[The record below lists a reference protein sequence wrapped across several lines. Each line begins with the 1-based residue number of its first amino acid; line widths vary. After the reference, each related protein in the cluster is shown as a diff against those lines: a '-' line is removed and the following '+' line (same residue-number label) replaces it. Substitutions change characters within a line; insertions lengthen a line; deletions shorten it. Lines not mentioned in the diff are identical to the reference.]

1 MKVGILIV
9 SYNVREA
16 LQQCLQAVA
25 RLGPGVEA
33 IVVDNASSDAS
44 AALIAQH
51 SAHSATAG
59 TPPVRGLY
67 FAQNCGFS
75 RAVNIAAQAT
85 QAEYLL
91 LLNPDTQL
99 PRQALDALLH
109 ALEADP
115 ALWAAGGRQ
124 VDAQGHLQLAV
135 GAHPSYTTELL
146 RRFVQRRLDRRSLG
160 VGRALDFLLRK
171 PQQVCWVAASA
182 LLVRRT
188 AFERLG
194 GFDERFFLYFE
205 DIDFCL
211 RLRRAGGKIAY
222 VPQASLLHHRGLSAG
237 ANAAQA
243 QRAYRDSQRYFW
255 DKHHG
260 RCYGLPLRAYLQA
273 VRARTAPQG

>member
-1 MKVGILIV
+1 MQVGILIV
-9 SYNVREA
+9 SYNVHDA
-16 LQQCLQAVA
+16 LQQCLQAVS
-25 RLGPGVEA
+25 RLGAGVEA

-51 SAHSATAG
+51 SAQSAAAATA
-59 TPPVRGLY
+59 PVRGLIL
-67 FAQNCGFS
+67 AENCGFG
-75 RAVNIAAQAT
+75 RAVNLAAQAT

-99 PRQALDALLH
+99 PRQALDCLVQALKD
-109 ALEADP
+109 DP
-115 ALWAAGGRQ
+115 TLWAVGGRQ

-146 RRFVQRRLDRRSLG
+146 RRFVQRRLNSRSPG
-160 VGRALDFLLRK
+160 MGRALDWWLRA
-171 PQQVCWVAASA
+171 PRQVAWVAGSA

-205 DIDFCL
+205 DIDLCL

-222 VPQASLLHHRGLSAG
+222 LPGATLLHHRGLSAR
-237 ANAAQA
+237 ANAPQA
-243 QRAYRDSQRYFW
+243 QRAYRDSQAYFW

-273 VRARTAPQG
+273 VRARAALQG